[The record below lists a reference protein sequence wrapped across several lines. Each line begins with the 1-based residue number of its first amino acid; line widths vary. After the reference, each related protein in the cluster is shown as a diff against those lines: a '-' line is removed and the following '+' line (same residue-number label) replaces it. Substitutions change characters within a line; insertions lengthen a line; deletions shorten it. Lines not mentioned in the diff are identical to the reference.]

1 MAFPPLEVQPTP
13 FFKDHFG
20 MKLERLF
27 RANLFLKLALILSIV
42 AGNTTF
48 ATYAARAN
56 ETGAP
61 TNVTAV
67 ALPNKSA
74 TISWTAPA
82 NEAQLGITEYYVEL
96 PGFLSDPNNVEL
108 CTVAATGNSNQ
119 YSCSLNTLPTQNEA
133 YLRYFFYVVAV
144 NANGRLYPSYTS
156 SNSVTIYDAPQAPSV
171 PRNVSGLAGT
181 NSIRVFWLTPVFD
194 GASPITS
201 YTAVIEGESASC
213 TASPTLT
220 QYQNCI
226 INGLDNGSSYT
237 FTVVATNAIGTSTP
251 GNSQRSITPFVGNFD
266 GFDTNSFDNYVDGHQ
281 QVRNLPSGKSLYNL
295 RCESSANTFDFTLE
309 TIDSQNSNYSNPI
322 NISFSDIDYSH
333 DLTCNTQTAA
343 GPNGV
348 FITISNPSES
358 ETMLY
363 NLNPATGEAND
374 IALISF
380 PNLTLGWQ
388 GKVLGVTQDQS
399 GILRVL
405 FLTSDDNNP
414 FGFPVLN
421 TGVINTAT
429 GAVETSV
436 MVAQDLVVP
445 LFDFES
451 VELEEELMP
460 LGELDLPDSDL
471 ISFFPDAGKI
481 VLYKSNSPTSGSD
494 LLMGGLNG
502 LGKLTESTD
511 GDLLEPLDAFLQGED
526 PLEFLYNPSS
536 PIIPTDYLNL
546 LRDLSFSPP
555 AFNTYQDMAYLLS
568 GGETAGRIASLFSLN
583 LTSGHL
589 EAVADF
595 PASSMPLGDGY
606 LSTATTIDS
615 NGIIWNLSG
624 GVLQSESIS
633 GFQNVGDYQ
642 VALTDQS
649 DSANQPSSDSNSI
662 FVASSI
668 LINTPP
674 PPPSNTAPGAP
685 TTVVAK
691 TTGKRSATVSFA
703 PPSSNGGSVITSYS
717 ATSKP
722 GGITEILTQANG
734 GTFTFDNLQ
743 PGTAYIFA
751 VTATNAI
758 GTSAATISNSI
769 KTMPLEVASISALSF
784 VDDGT
789 GTGGKI
795 LWSGKSIDSV
805 LYTGPENSYPG
816 PYNYGAFSSG
826 WNGRIRN
833 LESDK
838 SYTISIFAVSA
849 DGVGESK
856 SLTFKTS
863 AALPVLAGSVNT
875 LSTSSSSARSTSTE
889 LTQVLKWIEENT
901 FVPGEGAKMSGLLT
915 KFDALVTSPH
925 RAYIKVPTS
934 RVSIVTATSLTPKAC
949 SVVSASAKVDAGL
962 VTALNGDKCTI
973 SYTVTGGSNAP
984 ATLVKDFIFKKIAQK

>member
-1 MAFPPLEVQPTP
+1 MAFPLVDVQPTP
-13 FFKDHFG
+13 FVKDHFG
-20 MKLERLF
+20 MKLERVSQ
-27 RANLFLKLALILSIV
+27 ANLFLKLALILSIV
-42 AGNTTF
+42 ASNFTF
-48 ATYAARAN
+48 SNSVARAD

-61 TNVTAV
+61 TNVTAI

-74 TISWTAPA
+74 TISWTSAA
-82 NEAQLGITEYYVEL
+82 NEVELNITEYYVEL
-96 PGFLSDPNNVEL
+96 PGFLSNLNNVEL
-108 CTVAATGNSNQ
+108 CTVAATGNANQ
-119 YSCSLNTLPTQNEA
+119 YSCLLNNLPTQNED
-133 YLRYFFYVVAV
+133 YLSYFFYVVAV
-144 NANGRLYPSYTS
+144 DANGRINSSYTN
-156 SNSVTIYDAPQAPSV
+156 SNQVTIYDAPQAPSV
-171 PRNVSGLAGT
+171 PRSVSGLAGT
-181 NSIRVFWLTPVFD
+181 NSIRVFWQNPIFD

-201 YTAVIEGESASC
+201 YTAVINGESASC
-213 TASPTLT
+213 TAGPTLT
-220 QYQNCI
+220 QYQNCV
-226 INGLDNGSSYT
+226 INGLDNGRSYT

-251 GNSQRSITPFVGNFD
+251 GYSQRFVTPFVGNFD

-281 QVRNLPSGKSLYNL
+281 QVRNMPSGKSLYNL
-295 RCESSANTFDFTLE
+295 RCESTGNTFDFTLD
-309 TIDSQNSNYSNPI
+309 IINSQNSNYSNPI

-348 FITISNPSES
+348 FMTISNPNES

-363 NLNPATGEAND
+363 NLNPATGEAID

-380 PNLTLGWQ
+380 PNLPLGWQ
-388 GKVLGVTQDQS
+388 GRVLGVTQDQS

-421 TGVINTAT
+421 IGVINSATAV
-429 GAVETSV
+429 VETSV

-451 VELEEELMP
+451 VELEEALLP
-460 LGELDLPDSDL
+460 LGELDIPDSDS
-471 ISFFPDAGKI
+471 ISFFPDAVKI
-481 VLYKSNSPTSGSD
+481 VLYKNNSPTSGSD

-502 LGKLTESTD
+502 LGKLTESSD
-511 GDLLEPLDAFLQGED
+511 GDLLEPLDTFLQGED
-526 PLEFLYNPSS
+526 PFEFLYNPNS

-546 LRDLSFSPP
+546 LRDLAFSPP
-555 AFNTYQDMAYLLS
+555 AFNTYQDLAYLLS

-595 PASSMPLGDGY
+595 PASSIPLGDGY

-615 NGIIWNLSG
+615 NGIIWNLTG
-624 GVLQSESIS
+624 GVLQSESIF

-642 VALTDQS
+642 VAFTEQS
-649 DSANQPSSDSNSI
+649 DSVNQPPSDSNSI
-662 FVASSI
+662 FVASV
-668 LINTPP
+668 LINTPL
-674 PPPSNTAPGAP
+674 PPPSNTPPSAP

-691 TTGKRSATVSFA
+691 TTSKRSATVSFA
-703 PPSSNGGSVITSYS
+703 PPASNGGSAITSYS
-717 ATSKP
+717 ATSTP
-722 GGITEILTQANG
+722 GGITKILTQANG
-734 GTFTFDNLQ
+734 GTFIFDNLQ
-743 PGTAYIFA
+743 PGTAYTFA
-751 VTATNAI
+751 VSATNAI
-758 GTSAATISNSI
+758 GTSAASNSNSI
-769 KTMPLEVASISALSF
+769 KTMPLEVASISALTF
-784 VDDGT
+784 VDDGS

-795 LWSGKSIDSV
+795 LWSGKGIDSV

-838 SYTISIFAVSA
+838 AYTISIFAVSA
-849 DGVGESK
+849 DGVGETK
-856 SLTFKTS
+856 SLTFKTL
-863 AALPVLAGSVNT
+863 ATLPVLAGSVNT
-875 LSTSSSSARSTSTE
+875 LSTSSSSAASTSTK
-889 LTQVLKWIEENT
+889 LAPVLKWIEENT

-925 RAYIKVPTS
+925 RAYVKVPTS
-934 RVSIVTATSLTPKAC
+934 RVSTVDVISLTPKAC

-962 VTALNGDKCTI
+962 VTALSGDKCTI
-973 SYTVTGGSNAP
+973 SYTVTGGSKAP
-984 ATLVKDFIFKKIAQK
+984 ATLVKDFIFKKITQK